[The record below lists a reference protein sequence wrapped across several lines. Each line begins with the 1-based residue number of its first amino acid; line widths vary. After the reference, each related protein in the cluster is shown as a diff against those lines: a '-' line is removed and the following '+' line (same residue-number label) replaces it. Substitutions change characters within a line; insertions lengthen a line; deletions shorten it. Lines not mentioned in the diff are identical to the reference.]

1 MDYYEKK
8 RNSAIRK
15 YFLREEKW
23 QTAICEYTDCKWIVT
38 IGSGSTKDLHTH
50 LLSVHKINFTT
61 ASTSA
66 KTLGPGEPLTK
77 KSKTLIKHFS
87 MLGEK
92 KNYFLQHL
100 HD

>member
-1 MDYYEKK
+1 MASCIDYYEKK
-8 RNSAIRK
+8 RNSAIQK
-15 YFLREEKW
+15 YLLREGKW

-66 KTLGPGEPLTK
+66 KTIRPGEPL
-77 KSKTLIKHFS
+77 
-87 MLGEK
+87 
-92 KNYFLQHL
+92 KNQRR
-100 HD
+100 